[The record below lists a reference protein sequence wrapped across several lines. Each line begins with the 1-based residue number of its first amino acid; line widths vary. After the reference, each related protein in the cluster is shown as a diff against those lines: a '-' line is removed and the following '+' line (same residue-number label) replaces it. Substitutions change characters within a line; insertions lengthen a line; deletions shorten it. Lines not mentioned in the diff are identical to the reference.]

1 MKKRVLISTVV
12 LLAIGGL
19 LHAQDTGLHGVLDV
33 TYQSKYLW
41 RGFDVY
47 NDKSAVQPS
56 LDLDLFGTGLGLRAE
71 GHRANSSG
79 HENTERWD
87 YTLYY
92 QNVICPDEAHATHY
106 MFGYRYFNYPQQS
119 SHTRGGVVNPVVGTD
134 PGTFDIHEVHAVL
147 AWPKILPVEGLVP
160 AYVLVKLAPVNSGT
174 TVGSASATTGTASGF
189 AHIFVLDYGVALP
202 GLSADTPEQVL
213 NLHSEV
219 VFNDG
224 VGPAG
229 QNVDH
234 DWSHAVFG
242 ISTGFEL
249 AENVVLTPAVYYQVT
264 MDSSVN
270 SDQDETWFTLGMS
283 YSF

>member
-1 MKKRVLISTVV
+1 MEKRILVGIVV
-12 LLAIGGL
+12 LLAVGGFAQ
-19 LHAQDTGLHGVLDV
+19 AQDGNLHGVLDL

-47 NDKSAVQPS
+47 DDKSAVQPS
-56 LDLDLFGTGLGLRAE
+56 LELDLFGTGLGFRAE

-92 QNVICPDEAHATHY
+92 QNVICPDDAHATNY
-106 MFGYRYFNYPQQS
+106 MIGYRYFNYPQQS
-119 SHTRGGVVNPVVGTD
+119 SHTRGGVTPET
-134 PGTFDIHEVHAVL
+134 GTFDIHELHAVL
-147 AWPKILPVEGLVP
+147 AWPKILQVEGLVP
-160 AYVLVKLAPVNSGT
+160 VYCLVKLSPVNSGT
-174 TVGSASATTGTASGF
+174 IVGSPSATGTASGF
-189 AHIFVLDYGVALP
+189 AHIFMLDYALP
-202 GLSADTPEQVL
+202 IQGLSSDTPEQVL

-224 VGPAG
+224 VGPGG

-234 DWSHAVFG
+234 DWSNAVFG

-249 AENVVLTPAVYYQVT
+249 AENVVLTPGVYYQVT

-270 SDQDETWFTLGMS
+270 ADQDETWFTLGMA
-283 YSF
+283 YKF

>member
-1 MKKRVLISTVV
+1 MRTTVLVGAALLFAVGGVV
-12 LLAIGGL
+12 
-19 LHAQDTGLHGVLDV
+19 HAQEGELHGVLDV

-92 QNVICPDEAHATHY
+92 RNAICPEEDYAVNY
-106 MFGYRYFNYPQQS
+106 MIGYRYFNYPQQS
-119 SHTRGGVVNPVVGTD
+119 SHTRGGVTPET
-134 PGTFDIHEVHAVL
+134 GTFDIHEMHAVMSC
-147 AWPKILPVEGLVP
+147 PKILGVEGLVP
-160 AYVLVKLAPVNSGT
+160 TYVLVKLAPVNSGT
-174 TVGSASATTGTASGF
+174 MVGARSPSTGTASGF
-189 AHIFVLDYGVALP
+189 AHIFMLDYGLAIP
-202 GLSADTPEQVL
+202 GLSPDTPEQVL

-229 QNVDH
+229 QNVDQ
-234 DWSHAVFG
+234 DWSNAVFG
-242 ISTGFEL
+242 ISTGFDV

-270 SDQDETWFTLGMS
+270 ADQDETWFTMGMS
-283 YSF
+283 CKF

>member
-1 MKKRVLISTVV
+1 MNKSVLAGMV
-12 LLAIGGL
+12 LLFAVGGVVQ
-19 LHAQDTGLHGVLDV
+19 AQEGELHGSLDV
-33 TYQSKYLW
+33 TYQSKYIW

-47 NDKSAVQPS
+47 NDKSAVQPT
-56 LDLDLFGTGLGLRAE
+56 LNLDLFGTGLGFRAD

-87 YTLYY
+87 YTLFYR
-92 QNVICPDEAHATHY
+92 NAVCPDEDYAMNY
-106 MFGYRYFNYPQQS
+106 LIGYTYFNYPQQS
-119 SHTRGGVVNPVVGTD
+119 SHTRGGVVTPVTGTG
-134 PGTFDIHEVHAVL
+134 PGTFDIHELHAVMSF
-147 AWPKILPVEGLVP
+147 PKITGVEGLVP
-160 AYVLVKLAPVNSGT
+160 TYVLVKLAPVNSGT
-174 TVGSASATTGTASGF
+174 TVGTASATTGTASGF
-189 AHIFVLDYGVALP
+189 AHIFMLDYGMAIP
-202 GLSADTPEQVL
+202 GLSPDTPEQVF

-234 DWSHAVFG
+234 DWSNAVFG
-242 ISTGFEL
+242 ISTAFDV

-270 SDQDETWFTLGMS
+270 DDQDETWFNLGLS
-283 YSF
+283 CQF

>member
-1 MKKRVLISTVV
+1 MNKSILAGMV
-12 LLAIGGL
+12 LLFAVGGVVQ
-19 LHAQDTGLHGVLDV
+19 AQEGELHGSLDV
-33 TYQSKYLW
+33 TYQGKYIW

-47 NDKSAVQPS
+47 NDKSAVQPT
-56 LDLDLFGTGLGLRAE
+56 LNLDLFETGLGFRAD

-87 YTLYY
+87 YTLFYR
-92 QNVICPDEAHATHY
+92 NAVCPDEDYAMNY
-106 MFGYRYFNYPQQS
+106 LIGYTYFNYPQQS
-119 SHTRGGVVNPVVGTD
+119 SHTRGGVVTPVTGTG
-134 PGTFDIHEVHAVL
+134 PGTFDIHELHAVMSF
-147 AWPKILPVEGLVP
+147 PKITGVEGLVP
-160 AYVLVKLAPVNSGT
+160 TYVLVKLAPVNSGT
-174 TVGSASATTGTASGF
+174 TVGTASATTGTASGF
-189 AHIFVLDYGVALP
+189 AHIFMLDYGLAIP
-202 GLSADTPEQVL
+202 GLSPDTPEQVF

-234 DWSHAVFG
+234 DWSNAVFG
-242 ISTGFEL
+242 ISTGFDV

-270 SDQDETWFTLGMS
+270 DDQDETWFNLGLS
-283 YSF
+283 WQF